1 MKNIIKNIAIT
12 ISLCSALVLSNASF
26 ANNDSLDNRSAYQEG
41 KSHQE
46 KNERRLAKLA
56 HKLGLSDSQKIAF
69 KALKEE
75 EKTKM
80 QSLKPAMDA
89 FREQVKT
96 LMLADSFDEPAFI
109 ELQANNQDVFAQM
122 ALIKAKSKF
131 AMKSV
136 LTEEQLTKLRSMKH
150 KRSRR

>member
-1 MKNIIKNIAIT
+1 MENVIKNIAIT
-12 ISLCSALVLSNASF
+12 ISICSALALSATSL
-26 ANNDSLDNRSAYQEG
+26 ADNNGLDSRSIYKEAE
-41 KSHQE
+41 SHQA
-46 KNERRLAKLA
+46 KGERRLAKLA
-56 HKLGLSDSQKIAF
+56 RKLGLSDSQKVEF
-69 KALKEE
+69 KAVKEE
-75 EKTKM
+75 EKAKM